1 MAVPT
6 ETLSPRADAE
16 AATEEHDKATTHVAH
31 EMRPAS
37 VRLRLLLL
45 LLNLFHQQTILIKEM
60 CLNMFA
66 AVIVSPLTVFAVPVL
81 PRFCVSMCG

>member
-1 MAVPT
+1 MAHHRTTVQNTRLQTLQTRRARTHRNNERREEGTGTSRAVPT
-6 ETLSPRADAE
+6 DTPSPRADAE

-45 LLNLFHQQTILIKEM
+45 LLNLLHQ
-60 CLNMFA
+60 
-66 AVIVSPLTVFAVPVL
+66 
-81 PRFCVSMCG
+81 